1 MKLVKHLLL
10 LVLSYN
16 SKKLNCP
23 SDMKGM
29 RVIRIP
35 FSCCFGGQADIRNP
49 LRYRALSFSA
59 TFSYAGTGT

>member
-1 MKLVKHLLL
+1 M
-10 LVLSYN
+10 ST
-16 SKKLNCP
+16 
-23 SDMKGM
+23 KGM

-35 FSCCFGGQADIRNP
+35 FSCCFGGQADIRNQ

>member
-1 MKLVKHLLL
+1 MKEMQLVKHLLQ

-35 FSCCFGGQADIRNP
+35 FFVLFQISDNKFFCFP
-49 LRYRALSFSA
+49 
-59 TFSYAGTGT
+59 

>member
-1 MKLVKHLLL
+1 MQLVKHLLQ

-16 SKKLNCP
+16 YNFIVQMST
-23 SDMKGM
+23 KGM